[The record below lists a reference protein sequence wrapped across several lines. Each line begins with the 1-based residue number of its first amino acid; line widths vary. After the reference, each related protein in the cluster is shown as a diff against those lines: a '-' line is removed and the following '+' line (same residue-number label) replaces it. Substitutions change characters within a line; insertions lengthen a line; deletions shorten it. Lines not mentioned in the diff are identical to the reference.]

1 MSSVR
6 ARGTCKKSSSDSKMG
21 AFVSTL
27 FNIIAALSQTATNG
41 ASTYGTLSANK
52 LPYFLT
58 NNPLPSGYPW
68 GGLTQTNTN
77 PYTSSPNTGIIRT
90 YDFTI
95 SRGTIAPDG
104 YQKSVMLVNGA
115 YPGPTIEANWGDTI
129 QVTLHNNIT
138 GPEEGTALHWHG
150 FLQTNTPWE
159 DGVPGVD
166 QCPVAPGKSYTYQFK
181 AELYGTSWYHSHYSA
196 QYSDG
201 VYGPIV
207 VYGPKNTNYDIDVG
221 PVMLADWYHTPY
233 FELVEQTLAPG
244 ARAPVRSDN
253 NLINGKGNF
262 DCSTVAAGDKTPCTN
277 NAGVSKFQ
285 FTTGKTH
292 RLRLVNTGSEGVQ
305 RFSIDGHN
313 MTVIAND
320 FVPITPYTTQV
331 VTLGVGQRSDVLVTA
346 NAGPATSAF
355 WMRSNIT
362 SCSAANQP
370 NALAAIYYDKAD
382 TSKAPTSKA
391 WNIPDPGTCAND
403 ALSLTKPMFPMAV
416 PNPTY
421 THTFNITLFTNS
433 TGTTLWDFD
442 GQTARVDYNDPSL
455 LQANQ
460 GDLTFDPFANVRN
473 LGTNSSVR
481 MIVVN
486 DSPAAHPIH
495 LHGYNM
501 YVLASGSGLTWDG
514 TITNANNPQRRD
526 VQQVQANGY
535 IVVQFDP
542 TNPGVWP
549 FHCHIAWHASAGF
562 FMQFV
567 VQPEGIKKYSIPT
580 KVANTCSDWAAF
592 TSGDVVDQIDSGV

>member
-1 MSSVR
+1 MGNIASTVVNILLSV
-6 ARGTCKKSSSDSKMG
+6 
-21 AFVSTL
+21 L
-27 FNIIAALSQTATNG
+27 AALTQKQTNG
-41 ASTYGTLSANK
+41 TSVYGTLTAPK
-52 LPYFLT
+52 LPAYLT
-58 NNPLPSGYPW
+58 NNPLPSGFPW
-68 GGLTQTNTN
+68 GTCTATNTN
-77 PYTSSPNTGIIRT
+77 PYHNSPNTGVIRT
-90 YDFTI
+90 YDFTV

-104 YQKSVMLVNGA
+104 YQKSVLLVNGA
-115 YPGPTIEANWGDTI
+115 FPGPTIEANWGDII

-201 VYGPIV
+201 VLGPIV
-207 VYGPKNTNYDIDVG
+207 IYGPKNANYDIDLG
-221 PVMLADWYHTPY
+221 PVMLSDWYHTPY
-233 FELVEQTLAPG
+233 FQLVEQTLAPG
-244 ARAPVRSDN
+244 NQAPVRSDN
-253 NLINGKGNF
+253 NLINGKMNF
-262 DCSTVAAGDKTPCTN
+262 DCSTVAAGDKTPCTTD
-277 NAGVSKFQ
+277 AGVSKFQ

-320 FVPITPYTTQV
+320 FVAVQPYTTQV
-331 VTLGVGQRSDVLVTA
+331 VTLGIGQRSDVLVTA
-346 NAGPATSAF
+346 NAGPPGSAF

-370 NALAAIYYDKAD
+370 NAVAAVYYDRAD
-382 TSKAPTSKA
+382 TTKAPTSKS
-391 WNIPDPGTCAND
+391 WPIPDPGTCAND
-403 ALSLTKPMFPMAV
+403 PLAVTKPMFPMAV
-416 PNPTY
+416 PKPTY
-421 THTFNITLFTNS
+421 THTFNVSLFTNGS
-433 TGTTLWDFD
+433 GVTLWRFD
-442 GQTARVDYNDPSL
+442 NQTARVDYNDPTL
-455 LQANQ
+455 LQAATGN
-460 GDLTFDPFANVRN
+460 LTFDPFANVRN

-481 MIVVN
+481 MVVVN
-486 DSPAAHPIH
+486 NSPAAHPIH

-501 YVLASGSGLTWDG
+501 YVLASGTGLTWDG
-514 TITNANNPQRRD
+514 TITNPQNPQRRD

-562 FMQFV
+562 FLQFV
-567 VQPEGIKKYSIPT
+567 VQPQGIDDYAIPS
-580 KVANTCSDWAAF
+580 KVANTCYDWMAY
-592 TSGDVVDQIDSGV
+592 TNREVVDQIDSGV